1 LSGIGPKRPTGER
14 GKMSKVATV
23 KLQISAELPKP
34 LADFLT
40 NFLAFAKITPEE
52 FWQHEVTTAVRS
64 LLDSGFCGWLERKG
78 LIQRY
83 ELKQALE
90 NC

>member
-1 LSGIGPKRPTGER
+1 
-14 GKMSKVATV
+14 MSEVATV
-23 KLQISAELPKP
+23 KVQINAELSKP

-40 NFLAFAKITPEE
+40 NFLSFAKVKPEE
-52 FWQHEVTTAVRS
+52 FWQHEVTTAVR
-64 LLDSGFCGWLERKG
+64 LLLNSDFCGWLERND

>member
-1 LSGIGPKRPTGER
+1 
-14 GKMSKVATV
+14 MSKVETV
-23 KLQISAELPKP
+23 KVRINAEVPKP

-40 NFLAFAKITPEE
+40 TFLAFAKITPEE
-52 FWQHEVTTAVRS
+52 FWQNEVTSSVRA
-64 LLDSGFCGWLERKG
+64 LVDSDFCGYLERND

-83 ELKQALE
+83 GLKQALE

>member
-1 LSGIGPKRPTGER
+1 
-14 GKMSKVATV
+14 MSKVETV
-23 KLQISAELPKP
+23 KVQINAELPKP

-40 NFLAFAKITPEE
+40 NFLSFAKITPEE
-52 FWQHEVTTAVRS
+52 FWQHEVTTTVKS
-64 LLDSGFCGWLERKG
+64 LVDSDFCGWLERTD

-83 ELKQALE
+83 GLKQALE